1 MAAWQVLQAFDPTY
15 PDGGAAGGGWPCA
28 TATTSGNGSSS
39 AAAIAERT
47 IKSNDT
53 ASNPAVPDF
62 REILR
67 WFSPNLPPNRN
78 FASGRP
84 KKHFLLA
91 GLQVDAP
98 YWEWRRK
105 AV

>member
-1 MAAWQVLQAFDPTY
+1 MAAPPASVGPAPRPQPAET
-15 PDGGAAGGGWPCA
+15 
-28 TATTSGNGSSS
+28 
-39 AAAIAERT
+39 AAAVRRQSRREPYRQ
-47 IKSNDT
+47 NDT

-105 AV
+105 EIGRASCRERV